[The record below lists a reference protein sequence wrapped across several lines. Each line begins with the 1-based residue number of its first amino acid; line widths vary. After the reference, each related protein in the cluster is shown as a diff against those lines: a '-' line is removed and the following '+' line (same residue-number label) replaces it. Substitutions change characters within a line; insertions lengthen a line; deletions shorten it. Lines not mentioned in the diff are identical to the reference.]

1 MNNVGHVSRYLRLVL
16 IFEVHKMIL
25 KALIMLVMLG
35 SALGG
40 SGKVTETSN
49 LRLFRISS
57 NVHTTRFKTSPHERT
72 AESH

>member
-1 MNNVGHVSRYLRLVL
+1 
-16 IFEVHKMIL
+16 MIL
-25 KALIMLVMLG
+25 KAFAILVMLG

-49 LRLFRISS
+49 LTLLRVSS
-57 NVHTTRFKTSPHERT
+57 KLHTTRFKTSPYERT